1 LYLFR
6 TPCINHICSFGSW
19 SAACK
24 KHEKYNAECDEP
36 AHCMPKIKIRAL
48 DSKFIDFVETIR
60 VADVISKGRQ
70 IMLHINRL
78 LNRLFLF
85 NPHQILIKDF
95 LPHRVCSHET
105 RPTEVSHAFFSW
117 RCCRSLVLAF
127 K

>member
-1 LYLFR
+1 
-6 TPCINHICSFGSW
+6 
-19 SAACK
+19 
-24 KHEKYNAECDEP
+24 
-36 AHCMPKIKIRAL
+36 MPKIKIRAL

-105 RPTEVSHAFFSW
+105 R
-117 RCCRSLVLAF
+117 
-127 K
+127 